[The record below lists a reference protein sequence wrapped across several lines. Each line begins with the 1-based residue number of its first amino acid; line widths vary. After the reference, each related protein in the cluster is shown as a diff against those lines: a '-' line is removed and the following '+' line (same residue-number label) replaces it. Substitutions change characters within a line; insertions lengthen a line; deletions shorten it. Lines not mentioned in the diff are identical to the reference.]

1 MGPESPSLAQ
11 LFRGLPRE
19 LLLLSAFAAA
29 PVLAQEPAAP
39 SAPVRPSGVTEVQ
52 EVRRVQL
59 DVSVI
64 DPKRNEFASVPG
76 LLKDDFVLRVNH
88 ARLSPE
94 EFARVEFDQICPAP
108 GAAGEPRDAA
118 LADDRPTLIVL
129 ADLNYLDLRMRRGV
143 ARALHHLAD
152 LAQKRPVRVKVIAY
166 GRRLVSLTQ
175 EFTSD
180 PRAIEDAA
188 KSLVELPASGPKIG
202 GLKNVPAPESGKVP
216 TFDPTPLAETT
227 DTGAPMDPAAAYDSA
242 FSVDLPRETALG
254 GTVSIRLPEES
265 RTTGRVAASADARP
279 SLSAIEAVLLSHAGI
294 RGRKAVVLFS
304 SSWFDVV
311 DDVLLSYVA
320 DVRRAAQSGF
330 TIWSVDARGLSGGAG
345 AYHSR
350 VLGLLSSATG
360 GDVISS
366 AGRLAVAFDRA
377 VEQLSCYYLFSLP
390 MAAPA
395 EGSREDVIDVDLDS
409 EKHPEYWHYRV
420 RAASTLGVDDARH
433 ARERRRLAGLMQPDA
448 HRFPEVRITA
458 TYPRGTTR
466 ETLIEV
472 GTVLSDLTFNAQ
484 RDRSGVFAR
493 LSIEGLVTDDS
504 GRVLCRIGDG
514 RERTIRSEQQPARF
528 PPSLV
533 VFRSHC
539 ALPGPGSY
547 EVRTVVEDMISG
559 DVGAGDVQ
567 LLVAD
572 TAGRLARVSGI
583 RLGRNSGRDFL
594 VDSNGAKSGAAL
606 DVERDRDRRGFVPL
620 LPSEGLATQD
630 RVMIR
635 FVLCGPPAEPLVEV
649 RGGAIGTGALVLPVA
664 RVGSAPAAP
673 EACREFE
680 SAVVEGTLAPGEY
693 RFSIFEAAAG
703 PEGRH
708 VPGQRLAEAGFR
720 VIAPPP
726 VPVQQPSGNRAAVAI
741 RGLG

>member
-19 LLLLSAFAAA
+19 LLLLSAFAAGPA
-29 PVLAQEPAAP
+29 LAQEPAGP
-39 SAPVRPSGVTEVQ
+39 PPPVRPSGVTEVQ

-64 DPKRNEFASVPG
+64 DPKKNEFSSVPG
-76 LLKDDFVLRVNH
+76 LAKEDFVLRVDH
-88 ARLSPE
+88 ERLSPE
-94 EFARVEFDQICPAP
+94 EFARVEFDQICPEPA
-108 GAAGEPRDAA
+108 AAGELRDAA

-143 ARALHHLAD
+143 ARALHD
-152 LAQKRPVRVKVIAY
+152 LAELAKKRPVRVKVIAY
-166 GRRLVSLTQ
+166 GRRLVPLTQ

-180 PRAIEDAA
+180 PRAIEEAA
-188 KSLVELPASGPKIG
+188 QSLVELPASGPKIG
-202 GLKNVPAPESGKVP
+202 GLKNVPAPEPGATKR
-216 TFDPTPLAETT
+216 FDPTPLAESS
-227 DTGAPMDPAAAYDSA
+227 DSGAPVDPEVAYDSA
-242 FSVDLPRETALG
+242 FAVEMPRETGAG
-254 GTVSIRLPEES
+254 ASVNISLPEES
-265 RTTGRVAASADARP
+265 RTTGRAAASADARP

-345 AYHSR
+345 SYHSR
-350 VLGLLSSATG
+350 VLGLLSSTTG

-377 VEQLSCYYLFSLP
+377 IAQLSCYYLFSIP
-390 MAAPA
+390 MQAPA
-395 EGSREDVIDVDLDS
+395 EGSREHDIDVNLDT
-409 EKHPEYWHYRV
+409 EKHPEYWRYRV
-420 RAASTLGVDDARH
+420 RTASTLGVDDARH

-458 TYPRGTTR
+458 TYPRGAAR
-466 ETLIEV
+466 ESLIEV
-472 GTVLSDLTFNAQ
+472 GTVLSDLTFGAQ
-484 RDRSGVFAR
+484 RERSGVFAR
-493 LSIEGLVTDDS
+493 LSIEGLVTDES

-514 RERTIRSEQQPARF
+514 VERTIRSDQQPARF

-533 VFRSHC
+533 VFRTRC
-539 ALPGPGSY
+539 ALPGPGTY
-547 EVRTVVEDMISG
+547 EVRAVVEDLTSNDI
-559 DVGAGDVQ
+559 GAGDVQ

-594 VDSNGAKSGAAL
+594 VDAPAAKAGAPVE
-606 DVERDRDRRGFVPL
+606 VERDRDRRGFVPL
-620 LPSEGLATQD
+620 LPAEGLATQD

-635 FVLCGPPAEPLVEV
+635 FVLCGPPAMPLVAL
-649 RGGAIGTGALVLPVA
+649 RGSALGAETPVLPVS
-664 RVGSAPAAP
+664 RVGAGAAGP

-680 SAVVEGTLAPGEY
+680 SAVPEGTLAPGEY

-703 PEGRH
+703 PEGRS
-708 VPGQRLAEAGFR
+708 VPGQRLAEAAFR
-720 VIAPPP
+720 IIAPPP
-726 VPVQQPSGNRAAVAI
+726 VPVQPSGNRAAVAI
-741 RGLG
+741 RNLG